1 MDDCCCTCLHA
12 SLKCNRVVCV
22 VLLLSCVS
30 CCGAVAQA
38 VHHLFPQVGWGHYT
52 ALAPI
57 VAAVAK
63 QHGINYTCLPS
74 FGGALGAHYTYLY
87 DINQGA
93 EAAVWFPPP
102 QPGRAPLEALGF
114 LDQLELVPQCPG
126 GTSVGQASVQQRKA
140 AMVASPTRAADGLK
154 CD

>member
-1 MDDCCCTCLHA
+1 MSRAAARWH
-12 SLKCNRVVCV
+12 R
-22 VLLLSCVS
+22 
-30 CCGAVAQA
+30 
-38 VHHLFPQVGWGHYT
+38 LFTIFSQVGWGHYT

-63 QHGINYTCLPS
+63 KHGVSYTCLPS
-74 FGGALGAHYTYLY
+74 FEGALNAHYTYVC

-114 LDQLELVPQCPG
+114 LDQLELVPV
-126 GTSVGQASVQQRKA
+126 GTSVGQASVQQRTA
-140 AMVASPTRAADGLK
+140 AIVASPTRAADGLK